1 MAENVTH
8 DKEDVI
14 GMTSHFQ
21 QLSLHYF
28 LNEVQV
34 LFSLHLFKDFYENV
48 LLDDILDT
56 TNDEDLLFM
65 MLR

>member
-1 MAENVTH
+1 MAKNVTH

-65 MLR
+65 ILR

>member
-56 TNDEDLLFM
+56 TNDEVLLFM

>member
-28 LNEVQV
+28 LNEV
-34 LFSLHLFKDFYENV
+34 
-48 LLDDILDT
+48 
-56 TNDEDLLFM
+56 
-65 MLR
+65 